1 MKRIAGLL
9 GGLMLAASVCS
20 ATIPNSE
27 LAIGGIV
34 PWMTRDQ
41 VVQIY
46 GEPTKEI
53 THVIPT
59 RKGNFNYYEMQYG
72 TSFFCWYGYFN
83 SGTEREYRVDT
94 IKTTANNGLGTP
106 AGLMVGQPV
115 SRMLEL
121 YGKPD
126 CIIGK
131 SYGRYGANANEKT
144 LKAFARGNGTAC
156 YRPAGISM
164 SKLYVDAK
172 NGKISSIRVGG
183 EI

>member
-20 ATIPNSE
+20 ATIPKSE
-27 LAIGGIV
+27 MAIGGIV
-34 PWMTRDQ
+34 PGMTRDQ

-53 THVIPT
+53 THVIST
-59 RKGNFNYYEMQYG
+59 RKGNFNEYEMQYG
-72 TSFFCWYGYFN
+72 TSFFCWYSYSKNPGN
-83 SGTEREYRVDT
+83 EGEYRIDI

-126 CIIGK
+126 RMGDK
-131 SYGRYGANANEKT
+131 SYGRYGAEANEKT
-144 LKAFARGNGTAC
+144 LKRFSRGIGTAS
-156 YRPAGISM
+156 YLTEGLRQ
-164 SKLYVDAK
+164 LYIKAK
-172 NGKISSIRVGG
+172 NDKISSIEVLVDW
-183 EI
+183 